1 MPKQHPVGVQRQ
13 GHLKQHPVGFG
24 FQPKP
29 ATKLTDSIPRTL
41 EITLVRTFIGTME
54 EAVHMLEED
63 TEYIE
68 EIIDEIAPIAY
79 STADPKVDGWSTKLI
94 WKELNKYGD

>member
-1 MPKQHPVGVQRQ
+1 MPKQHPVGIQCQ
-13 GHLKQHPVGFG
+13 GHPKQHPVGFG

-54 EAVHMLEED
+54 EAVHMMEED
-63 TEYIE
+63 EDWINGEIE
-68 EIIDEIAPIAY
+68 TLYNI
-79 STADPKVDGWSTKLI
+79 TDPKIDGWSTELI